1 MSVLSRYTNII
12 SGEKY
17 MTEQNALR
25 HYISKAHKVQKRQNF
40 EEMYSLYSEATKY
53 INVDFCYKCVND
65 DFGYC
70 GLRRKK
76 TTWVERFTKYCFD
89 GFIRDMEHELK
100 CLQNLSECPF

>member
-40 EEMYSLYSEATKY
+40 EEMYFYSW
-53 INVDFCYKCVND
+53 ND
-65 DFGYC
+65 LDGKRPTMEEY
-70 GLRRKK
+70 
-76 TTWVERFTKYCFD
+76 ERQE
-89 GFIRDMEHELK
+89 R
-100 CLQNLSECPF
+100 